1 MSPVNQ
7 MKTFLKIFAL
17 SLFLIASTTKP
28 ANAQN
33 VPTLEV
39 AAPTAN
45 QTMYSAKV
53 PILFNVTNF
62 ELTEETQG
70 AKPLAGQGHILL
82 WLDDQN
88 PTIDSATKV
97 ATDTFTYSDVA
108 YGNHTLVAEL
118 VTTDNK
124 SLIPPQKTTVNFIS
138 AAVPSTE
145 EPKISSSFDK
155 NTAMVILVVVA
166 LVIIAA
172 WWYTKDED
180 DETPVKKE
188 VKNKITK
195 PKTTK
200 KAKRK
205 TKKKIS

>member
-1 MSPVNQ
+1 
-7 MKTFLKIFAL
+7 MKTLLKTFAL
-17 SLFLIASTTKP
+17 FLLLIVATTKS
-28 ANAQN
+28 ANAQST
-33 VPTLEV
+33 PTLEI
-39 AAPTAN
+39 AAPIAN
-45 QTMYSAKV
+45 QTMYGAKV

-62 ELTEETQG
+62 ELIEDSQG
-70 AKPLAGQGHILL
+70 TKPKIGQGHILL

-97 ATDTFTYSDVA
+97 AADTFTYSDVT

-118 VTTDNK
+118 VTSDNK
-124 SLIPPQKTTVNFIS
+124 SLTPPQKITVNFVS
-138 AAVPSTE
+138 AAIPSTE
-145 EPKISSSFDK
+145 EPKITSSFDK
-155 NTAMVILVVVA
+155 NTALVILVVVA

-188 VKNKITK
+188 AKSAPVK
-195 PKTTK
+195 PKTK
-200 KAKRK
+200 KAKRS